1 MKKLERVRSR
11 LNRAISSGDSAEVI
25 LNISRHL
32 DNLIVEQMKLLNKNT
47 IKINKTTYIVN

>member
-1 MKKLERVRSR
+1 MKKIEKVRSR

-32 DNLIVEQMKLLNKNT
+32 DNLIVEKMKMQKNKKY
-47 IKINKTTYIVN
+47 IKGQ